1 MDNQHRKIVGY
12 RELSQSDIDLMNK
25 IKHHGENLKLLMEE
39 LEGRADLD
47 QMAVAAAKLQ
57 LQTGIMWAVR
67 SVAQPSTF

>member
-12 RELSQSDIDLMNK
+12 RELTQTDIDLMNK
-25 IKHHGENLKLLMEE
+25 IKHHGENLKQLMEE
-39 LEGRADLD
+39 LESRADID

>member
-25 IKHHGENLKLLMEE
+25 IKLHGENLKLLMEE
-39 LEGRADLD
+39 LEGRVDLD